1 MRDPVV
7 RWPYGMVARRS
18 LIAAA
23 LAPPGWSAAQAQ
35 TPQQVVRI
43 GRTDYVSPLS
53 DIEERVLGEAFK
65 RIGVRCAFV
74 PIPLLRLIEMA
85 NDGQVDGDIGRI
97 PEVADRYPNLIR
109 VSTPICQTDVAVYGR
124 TADFA
129 KRSRSEIAAMNI
141 GIVRGVF
148 VLSKHTRGMNVIEV
162 QNFEAIANMMANQR
176 IDAAVAIY
184 LDFEVQLQN
193 GPMAEMVRWP
203 YLWASE
209 PLHFLLHKTH
219 APLVPRLDE
228 ALARMAKEG
237 LIRRYYA
244 DGLKKLGIAP
254 LLPAEAAP
262 R

>member
-7 RWPYGMVARRS
+7 HAPLGAVTRRG

-23 LAPPGWSAAQAQ
+23 LLAPPGWPAVQAQ
-35 TPQQVVRI
+35 PQVVRI

-53 DIEERVLGEAFK
+53 DIEERVLGDAFG
-65 RIGVRCAFV
+65 RIGVRCTFV

-109 VSTPICQTDVAVYGR
+109 VPTPICQTDVAVYGR

-129 KRSRSEIAAMNI
+129 KRTRSEIAAMNL

-148 VLSKHTRGMNVIEV
+148 VLSKHTRGMKAIEV
-162 QNFEAIANMMANQR
+162 QNFEAITNMMANQR

-184 LDFEVQLQN
+184 LDTEVQLQN
-193 GPMAEMVRWP
+193 RHVPEMVRWP

-209 PLHFLLHKTH
+209 PLHFLLHKSH
-219 APLVPRLDE
+219 AALVPRLE
-228 ALARMAKEG
+228 EVLARMAQEG

-244 DGLKKLGIAP
+244 EGLKKIGIAP
-254 LLPAEAAP
+254 LLAPEAAP